1 MSLLPRIPRP
11 VRLARLGATLALAVA
26 LAGCASDRGPA
37 EQALVGVEEAYAKIG
52 PRVRAL
58 APERAAEFERQMGRA
73 RVAARDGDWVT
84 ALAAAS
90 ALPGELERL
99 SDEVERREQ
108 ATQAAWDSTNTVL
121 AARLQEVD
129 ALIEQKAAATPAPA
143 PGDLAAAR
151 TELAAARVAW
161 SQAIAAREEGAWDQA
176 RIKAGEVQL
185 RARRALM
192 AIASQ

>member
-1 MSLLPRIPRP
+1 MRLPVVRSCRP
-11 VRLARLGATLALAVA
+11 VAVLALLLA

-37 EQALVGVEEAYAKIG
+37 EQALAGVEEAYAKIR

-58 APERAAEFERQMGRA
+58 APERAAEFERQLERA
-73 RVAARDGDWVT
+73 RTAARDGDWVT
-84 ALAAAS
+84 AIAATG
-90 ALPGELERL
+90 ALPGEIERL
-99 SDEVERREQ
+99 SDEIGRREES
-108 ATQAAWDSTNTVL
+108 TQAAWDSTNAML

-129 ALIEQKAAATPAPA
+129 ATIERRAAGAPAPA
-143 PGDLAAAR
+143 AEDVAAAR

-185 RARRALM
+185 RARRALS
-192 AIASQ
+192 AIASP

>member
-1 MSLLPRIPRP
+1 MRLPMVRPCRSFAVLVLL
-11 VRLARLGATLALAVA
+11 VT

-37 EQALVGVEEAYAKIG
+37 EQALVGVEEAYAKIR

-58 APERAAEFERQMGRA
+58 APERAAEFERQLERA

-84 ALAAAS
+84 ALAASS
-90 ALPGELERL
+90 ALPGELGQL
-99 SDEVERREQ
+99 SDEIERREQ
-108 ATQAAWDSTNTVL
+108 ATRAAWDSTNTAL

-129 ALIEQKAAATPAPA
+129 ARIERQAAATPAPA
-143 PGDLAAAR
+143 AADLAAAR
-151 TELAAARVAW
+151 AELAAARVAW

-176 RIKAGEVQL
+176 RIKAGEAQL

-192 AIASQ
+192 AIASE

>member
-1 MSLLPRIPRP
+1 MRLPMIRPCRPFAVLVLL
-11 VRLARLGATLALAVA
+11 VA

-37 EQALVGVEEAYAKIG
+37 EQALVGVEEAYAKIR

-58 APERAAEFERQMGRA
+58 APERAAEFERQLERA

-84 ALAAAS
+84 ALAASS
-90 ALPGELERL
+90 ALPGELGQL
-99 SDEVERREQ
+99 SDEIERREQ
-108 ATQAAWDSTNTVL
+108 ATRAAWDSTNTAL

-129 ALIEQKAAATPAPA
+129 AKIERQAAATPAPA
-143 PGDLAAAR
+143 AADLAAAR
-151 TELAAARVAW
+151 AELAAARVAW

-176 RIKAGEVQL
+176 RIKAGEAQL

-192 AIASQ
+192 AIASE